1 MTIKKTKGKATIVK
15 SGDVTTVRIVDYHG
29 KPPPPPD
36 NLTTAP
42 PSPPPDLET
51 LKHVDILAFSAA
63 AERAFVDMLN
73 ALCGKMPEG
82 VPVVGLRAEAAFR
95 LGISTETAKRYIEKW
110 CYAFSAPFVIRDGL
124 VFKKQVQNEVQ
135 LG

>member
-1 MTIKKTKGKATIVK
+1 MKKTKGKATVIK

-29 KPPPPPD
+29 KPPEPPD
-36 NLTTAP
+36 NLSIAP

-63 AERAFVDMLN
+63 AERAFVQMLEH
-73 ALCGKMPEG
+73 LCKKMPEG

-95 LGISTETAKRYIEKW
+95 LNISTETAKRYIEKW
-110 CYAFSAPFVIRDGL
+110 CHAFSAPFTIKDGM
-124 VFKKQVQNEVQ
+124 VFRKVQN
-135 LG
+135 G

>member
-1 MTIKKTKGKATIVK
+1 MKKTKGKAIVTK

-29 KPPPPPD
+29 TPPEPSE

-51 LKHVDILAFSAA
+51 LKHIDILAFSAA
-63 AERAFVDMLN
+63 AERAFVQMLES
-73 ALCGKMPEG
+73 LCEKMPEG

-95 LGISTETAKRYIEKW
+95 LNISTETAKRYIEKW
-110 CYAFSAPFVIRDGL
+110 CHAFSAPFTIKDGMI
-124 VFKKQVQNEVQ
+124 FCKIQKVQDER
-135 LG
+135 

>member
-1 MTIKKTKGKATIVK
+1 MKKTRGKATVIK
-15 SGDVTTVRIVDYHG
+15 SGDVTTVRIVDYRG
-29 KPPPPPD
+29 TPPTEPPD

-42 PSPPPDLET
+42 PSPQPPDLET

-63 AERAFVDMLN
+63 AERAFVGMLD

-95 LGISTETAKRYIEKW
+95 LNISTETAKRYIEKW

-124 VFKKQVQNEVQ
+124 VFRKVGENEVR
-135 LG
+135 